1 MGACTLFVFS
11 ALIEFTVVNYL
22 WRRAARSVPVTVP
35 MGTTFTIYY
44 CRPSDYLGTGGLSED
59 NKQDTQI
66 CLLQVEVGTGHGA
79 MGTILTSL
87 IFKNGFKQ
95 EKEENGIKDEDK
107 ISIQKSKPFRS

>member
-22 WRRAARSVPVTVP
+22 WRRAARPVPVPV
-35 MGTTFTIYY
+35 GTTFTIYY
-44 CRPSDYLGTGGLSED
+44 CRPSDYQSTGGLSED

-79 MGTILTSL
+79 MGTLLTCLAWPWCDGDTSDQIY
-87 IFKNGFKQ
+87 IFRMG
-95 EKEENGIKDEDK
+95 
-107 ISIQKSKPFRS
+107 SSKRKKKME